1 MVGVCCQ
8 RWEFSTSS
16 AGARRDAP
24 LAAGLDAEFELP
36 VAVVAPRSVADVNLA
51 VTCTFSRFRPKNVAF
66 HFHLDLSRSASSVFF
81 DALRCFYLISHL
93 LFHL

>member
-1 MVGVCCQ
+1 MDGVCCQ
-8 RWEFSTSS
+8 RWEFATSS

-51 VTCTFSRFRPKNVAF
+51 VTCTFSR
-66 HFHLDLSRSASSVFF
+66 SRSLYA
-81 DALRCFYLISHL
+81 A
-93 LFHL
+93 